1 VALTPVD
8 EPAESDVLVA
18 FAAMLIALTVTTA
31 VAVLL
36 GSVTLAAV
44 IVNVPPELGGVK
56 VVDVPVAG
64 DTEPP
69 FVLQF
74 ALGLAVAGVTVALT
88 VVVCVVSM
96 FVFAAAA
103 EIPTA
108 ATVTLTVAF
117 FEVSVTLA
125 AVIV

>member
-1 VALTPVD
+1 VTDVD
-8 EPAESDVLVA
+8 PPAESEVLVA
-18 FAAMLIALTVTTA
+18 FAAMPIAFTVMFA

-44 IVNVPPELGGVK
+44 TVNGPPEFGGVK
-56 VVDVPVAG
+56 VVDGPVAG

-74 ALGLAVAGVTVALT
+74 AFGLAEAGVTVALT

-96 FVFAAAA
+96 LLFAAEAV
-103 EIPTA
+103 IPTA
-108 ATVTLTVAF
+108 ATLMLTVAF